1 MKKLFLIIST
11 FFLSTFLNAQSDLY
25 VKIKKVLQQTHPEL
39 VTDNKLIAI
48 NIWSVED
55 ANSRETNKS
64 FEKTY
69 TVYEFARLKGGLR
82 GIVFVALNLDNLSST
97 ATITLSKDGVIKSIS
112 LKAEDVEGLNSYEIE
127 NIVFDSTGNF
137 VYKNLPP
144 STVFSSIQ
152 SLITR

>member
-1 MKKLFLIIST
+1 MKKLLLICSA

-25 VKIKKVLQQTHPEL
+25 VKIKKALQQTHPEL

-64 FEKTY
+64 FEKAY
-69 TVYEFARLKGGLR
+69 NVYEFARLKGGLR
-82 GIVFVALNLDNLSST
+82 GLVFVTLNLDNLSST

-112 LKAEDVEGLNSYEIE
+112 LKAEDVEGLNSYGIE
-127 NIVFDSTGNF
+127 NVVFDSTGNS
-137 VYKNLPP
+137 VYKNLSA

>member
-1 MKKLFLIIST
+1 MKKLLLICSA

-25 VKIKKVLQQTHPEL
+25 VKIKKALQQTHPEL
-39 VTDNKLIAI
+39 VTDNKLLAI

-55 ANSRETNKS
+55 INGRETNKS
-64 FEKTY
+64 FEKAY
-69 TVYEFARLKGGLR
+69 HVYEFARLKGGLR
-82 GIVFVALNLDNLSST
+82 GLVFVTLNVDNLSST

-112 LKAEDVEGLNSYEIE
+112 LKAEDVEGLNSYGIE
-127 NIVFDSTGNF
+127 NVVFDSTGNS
-137 VYKNLPP
+137 VYKNLSA